1 VTRPAAPANV
11 RARRSGHTVALA
23 WNAVPGADTYRI
35 YIASSG
41 AGPFTVAGT
50 WPTPAFTVGN
60 LDPGTRYYVRVSA
73 SNTAGWSPVSTT
85 LVVAPLARPAA
96 PSNVRARRSDTTVA
110 LAWNAVPGAQT
121 YNVYV
126 ASSGAGPF
134 TVAGTWPT
142 PGFTVGNLDEDT
154 RYYFRVSAGNA
165 AGWSPV
171 SSTLVVPA
179 PAPPAAPANLRA
191 RRWADN
197 ISLAWDAVSG
207 TSSYL
212 IFMATSATGPYTR
225 LNAWPRA
232 AYTVGGVSQ
241 TTRYYFRVF
250 AVNAE
255 GWSPMGTTL
264 VVPAVPTD
272 PTAIPARNPGAMP
285 VGVIGDSVLAAL
297 NDLGPSWG
305 NLSGQYD
312 VVANTRICRRLVDV
326 TCDGRGDP
334 SALSILGGG
343 TIRGDVLII
352 SVNSE
357 WAPAFGSAVDQI
369 MAQAR
374 ALGFRRVVW
383 LTSGRPGSNSAQVN
397 AILRQKAET
406 NSSMQ
411 IADWVA
417 YSAGHPEWFWA
428 DGVHLRST
436 AGKLAMANFL
446 AAQVAAAASTL

>member
-1 VTRPAAPANV
+1 MECGARGRDLPGLH
-11 RARRSGHTVALA
+11 RLLGRRSVHRCRNEVRTH
-23 WNAVPGADTYRI
+23 
-35 YIASSG
+35 
-41 AGPFTVAGT
+41 
-50 WPTPAFTVGN
+50 AFTI
-60 LDPGTRYYVRVSA
+60 
-73 SNTAGWSPVSTT
+73 
-85 LVVAPLARPAA
+85 
-96 PSNVRARRSDTTVA
+96 
-110 LAWNAVPGAQT
+110 
-121 YNVYV
+121 
-126 ASSGAGPF
+126 
-134 TVAGTWPT
+134 
-142 PGFTVGNLDEDT
+142 GNLDEDT
-154 RYYFRVSAGNA
+154 RYYVRVSAGNA

-171 SSTLVVPA
+171 STTLVVPA

-197 ISLAWDAVSG
+197 ISLAWDAVPG

-232 AYTVGGVSQ
+232 SYTAGGVSQ

-255 GWSPMGTTL
+255 GWSPMSTTL

-272 PTAIPARNPGAMP
+272 PNAIPARNPGAMP
-285 VGVIGDSVLAAL
+285 VGLIGDSVLAAL

-305 NLSGQYD
+305 NLSAQYD

-334 SALSILGGG
+334 SALSILSGG

-357 WAPAFGSAVDQI
+357 WAPAFGSAVDQT
-369 MAQAR
+369 MAQAQ

-383 LTSGRPGSNSAQVN
+383 LTSGRPD
-397 AILRQKAET
+397 RT
-406 NSSMQ
+406 P
-411 IADWVA
+411 
-417 YSAGHPEWFWA
+417 H
-428 DGVHLRST
+428 R
-436 AGKLAMANFL
+436 
-446 AAQVAAAASTL
+446 